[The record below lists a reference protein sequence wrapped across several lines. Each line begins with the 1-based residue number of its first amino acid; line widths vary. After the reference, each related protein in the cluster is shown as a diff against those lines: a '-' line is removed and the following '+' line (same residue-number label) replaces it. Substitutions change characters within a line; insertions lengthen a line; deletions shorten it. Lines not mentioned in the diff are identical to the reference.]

1 MKFHEPT
8 SPWYAR
14 TKAEVWFRSVEAA
27 EAAGFDNAEHKA
39 EDKAESDKA
48 DDKADDKA

>member
-14 TKAEVWFRSVEAA
+14 TKAEVWFRSAEAA

-39 EDKAESDKA
+39 EDKAETGRQG
-48 DDKADDKA
+48 